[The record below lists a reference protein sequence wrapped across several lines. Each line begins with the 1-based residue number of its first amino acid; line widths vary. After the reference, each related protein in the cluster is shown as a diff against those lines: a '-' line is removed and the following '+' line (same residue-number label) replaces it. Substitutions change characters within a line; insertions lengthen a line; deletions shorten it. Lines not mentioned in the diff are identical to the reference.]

1 LPTGWVIVG
10 EAAAVRLE
18 GELDVVAW
26 SQFFF
31 PSDSRAGALATTHAA
46 LRAGG
51 VIVAAMQS
59 PHRRPEPASR
69 SSPRPVLD
77 GLCDS
82 CPPPAGPVGR
92 LTVLGRS
99 TVDPTRGVPML
110 NRASV
115 TANIPA
121 ADIDRARSFY
131 ADTLGMTPSSEMP
144 DAGMLIYR
152 TDGGTTFQVY
162 QTEFAGQAG
171 HTIAQFHVDDV
182 EGEARALQKK
192 GVALETYDMPGVT
205 WDDGVADMGGM
216 GKAAWFKDSEG
227 NILCIDSG
235 FPAG

>member
-1 LPTGWVIVG
+1 
-10 EAAAVRLE
+10 
-18 GELDVVAW
+18 
-26 SQFFF
+26 
-31 PSDSRAGALATTHAA
+31 
-46 LRAGG
+46 
-51 VIVAAMQS
+51 
-59 PHRRPEPASR
+59 
-69 SSPRPVLD
+69 
-77 GLCDS
+77 
-82 CPPPAGPVGR
+82 
-92 LTVLGRS
+92 
-99 TVDPTRGVPML
+99 ML

-121 ADIDRARSFY
+121 ADLDRARSFY
-131 ADTLGMTPSSEMP
+131 ADTLGLTPSSEMA

-182 EGEARALQKK
+182 EGEARALQGK

-205 WDDGVADMGGM
+205 WDDGVADMGSI

-235 FPAG
+235 YPEG

>member
-1 LPTGWVIVG
+1 
-10 EAAAVRLE
+10 
-18 GELDVVAW
+18 
-26 SQFFF
+26 
-31 PSDSRAGALATTHAA
+31 
-46 LRAGG
+46 
-51 VIVAAMQS
+51 
-59 PHRRPEPASR
+59 
-69 SSPRPVLD
+69 
-77 GLCDS
+77 
-82 CPPPAGPVGR
+82 
-92 LTVLGRS
+92 
-99 TVDPTRGVPML
+99 ML

-121 ADIDRARSFY
+121 ADLDRARSFY
-131 ADTLGMTPSSEMP
+131 ADTLGLTPSSEMA

-182 EGEARALQKK
+182 EGEARALQGK

-205 WDDGVADMGGM
+205 WNDGVADMGGI

-235 FPAG
+235 YPEG

>member
-1 LPTGWVIVG
+1 
-10 EAAAVRLE
+10 
-18 GELDVVAW
+18 
-26 SQFFF
+26 
-31 PSDSRAGALATTHAA
+31 
-46 LRAGG
+46 
-51 VIVAAMQS
+51 
-59 PHRRPEPASR
+59 
-69 SSPRPVLD
+69 
-77 GLCDS
+77 
-82 CPPPAGPVGR
+82 
-92 LTVLGRS
+92 
-99 TVDPTRGVPML
+99 ML

-121 ADIDRARSFY
+121 ADLDRARSFY
-131 ADTLGMTPSSEMP
+131 PDPLGMTPSSEMA

-182 EGEARALQKK
+182 EGEARALQQK

-227 NILCIDSG
+227 NILCVDSG
-235 FPAG
+235 FPDS

>member
-1 LPTGWVIVG
+1 
-10 EAAAVRLE
+10 
-18 GELDVVAW
+18 
-26 SQFFF
+26 
-31 PSDSRAGALATTHAA
+31 
-46 LRAGG
+46 
-51 VIVAAMQS
+51 
-59 PHRRPEPASR
+59 
-69 SSPRPVLD
+69 
-77 GLCDS
+77 
-82 CPPPAGPVGR
+82 
-92 LTVLGRS
+92 
-99 TVDPTRGVPML
+99 ML

-121 ADIDRARSFY
+121 ADLDRARSFY
-131 ADTLGMTPSSEMP
+131 ADTLGMTPSSEMA

-182 EGEARALQKK
+182 EGEARALQEK

-205 WDDGVADMGGM
+205 WDNGVADMGAI

-235 FPAG
+235 FPEG

>member
-1 LPTGWVIVG
+1 
-10 EAAAVRLE
+10 
-18 GELDVVAW
+18 
-26 SQFFF
+26 
-31 PSDSRAGALATTHAA
+31 
-46 LRAGG
+46 
-51 VIVAAMQS
+51 
-59 PHRRPEPASR
+59 
-69 SSPRPVLD
+69 
-77 GLCDS
+77 
-82 CPPPAGPVGR
+82 
-92 LTVLGRS
+92 
-99 TVDPTRGVPML
+99 ML

-121 ADIDRARSFY
+121 ADLDRARSFY
-131 ADTLGMTPSSEMP
+131 ADTLGMTPSSEMA

-182 EGEARALQKK
+182 EGEARALQEK

-205 WDDGVADMGGM
+205 WDNGVADMGAI

-235 FPAG
+235 YPEG

>member
-1 LPTGWVIVG
+1 
-10 EAAAVRLE
+10 
-18 GELDVVAW
+18 
-26 SQFFF
+26 
-31 PSDSRAGALATTHAA
+31 
-46 LRAGG
+46 
-51 VIVAAMQS
+51 
-59 PHRRPEPASR
+59 
-69 SSPRPVLD
+69 
-77 GLCDS
+77 
-82 CPPPAGPVGR
+82 
-92 LTVLGRS
+92 
-99 TVDPTRGVPML
+99 ML

-121 ADIDRARSFY
+121 ADLDRARSFY
-131 ADTLGMTPSSEMP
+131 ADTLGLTPSSEMA

-182 EGEARALQKK
+182 EGEARALQQK

-235 FPAG
+235 YPEG